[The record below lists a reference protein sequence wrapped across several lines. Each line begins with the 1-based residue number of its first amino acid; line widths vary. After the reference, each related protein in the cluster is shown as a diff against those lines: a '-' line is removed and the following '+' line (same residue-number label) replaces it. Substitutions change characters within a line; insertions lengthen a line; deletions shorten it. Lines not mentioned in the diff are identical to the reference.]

1 MPVMIQSD
9 RIGKTVRRYTH
20 EEIKSKQRRT
30 VYGMSRLC
38 TGMFRGILQSVR
50 PGQVLHPGRREER

>member
-1 MPVMIQSD
+1 MPGMVQSD

-20 EEIKSKQRRT
+20 EKIKSKQRRT

-38 TGMFRGILQSVR
+38 PGMFRGILQGVR
-50 PGQVLHPGRREER
+50 PGQILHPGGREER